1 MLKDALTSYPVLR
14 LADVSRPFLLYT
26 DASGYAV
33 GALLAQIY
41 DDGKEYVVAYASRLM
56 TKHEINY
63 GITEKE
69 CLAVMFG
76 IKTFRNYLHGVK
88 FKVITDQT
96 ALAWLKSI
104 KEPNTRLTRWAIYL
118 QSYDCEII
126 HRKGVNHSNV
136 DALSRPVES
145 INFTIKTVVEDA
157 SAKSL
162 DPWEDESLIHYL
174 KFGRFIS
181 GTSKKQIKRITSLV
195 QKYLY
200 QNDKLYV
207 IKDDRTLKIP
217 KPEERLPLIEKAHA
231 LGHFQAE
238 STYNG
243 LKDKFYWKRMLDDLR
258 KVIKQ
263 CLPCQR
269 NNKMVVKYHPAIA
282 IKVGN
287 VFDRIQIDLVLGLM
301 ETPDG
306 YIGILE
312 IIESHTKFPYAKP
325 IKSKTAKEIARLL
338 LEFFSLFGTA
348 KEILSDQGREFV
360 NEIIAQLKNNMG
372 FEHTITSAYNP
383 RTNGL
388 TERLNQTLVESLRKH
403 CESDKE
409 NWPKHLDYV
418 LMAYRPRVHS
428 VIKLIPFEL
437 MFGRKMN
444 GFENWSSSNENDE
457 SEAIVARSQEIKNM
471 IENSHNTAKENI
483 EEAQKR
489 QITLQ
494 NNNLK
499 NSNWQNREKLPES
512 YPRHKLKIVED
523 NQYLP
528 EESAEIERILGHKVI
543 DNNFHYLVKW
553 KDFPV
558 KEETWIP
565 ETYFNSMDLINK
577 YKESLKDKVQLRKR
591 GTKKIN
597 SLTLINFLILS
608 SLIISIVSGAT
619 IKTTAKTTKTNNSTK
634 STLTIEPFNVIRDN
648 FRACTGET
656 DKNLINLND
665 LCKYE
670 PDGSKRIVEN
680 YLINE
685 KIALKDRE
693 ETKIT
698 MHILGKTS
706 HDVYGNGIHCIKKKH
721 ILTTSTNML
730 WAKYE
735 SFRTENVKLTREECF
750 TMNYTRKCGDNSMEC
765 DGNYCSYSSNPI
777 PEFSW
782 WSEVTTI
789 FYSCTIS
796 PKLIAAKNISDNLFN
811 TKCKAKDKFCSLH
824 DSIIVW
830 DDTLYH
836 SCPLY
841 EISKESFVIHL
852 NARNPD
858 VLVALPNMS
867 FQAIKTEKICGLNT
881 MHTTEGVYLSL
892 TKNTDVAKHPKNG
905 ADINEIKEILLANID
920 FVSHTEAVE

>member
-1 MLKDALTSYPVLR
+1 LPLYTPPYRKSKTERDFLKLEIDKMLKAGIIRPSRSPWSSPVIVVPKKDGSKRICIDYRKLNKVTKTEKWPIPNILDILDRFKGSSWFSVIDLKSGYWQIKMDPDSIEKTAFSTPDGHYEFLRLPFGLKNAPGDFSRIMNIVLGGLEFVEVYLDDITIHSETLEQHIRHLQIVFKKFRDARLKINGKKCIWCSRSINVLGHTVTKDTVMMDHRKVEAIKNRQKPTNIKQLQSFLGLSNYYRRFIKNFSKIAQPMFALLGKNVKFIWSDECEQSFNMLKDALTSYPVLR

-33 GALLAQIY
+33 GAILAQID

-88 FKVITDQT
+88 FKVITDHS

-145 INFTIKTVVEDA
+145 INFTIKTVVEDT

-207 IKDDRTLKIP
+207 IKDDRTLEIP
-217 KPEERLPLIEKAHA
+217 KLEERLPLIEKAHA

-243 LKDKFYWKRMLDDLR
+243 LKEKFYWKRMLDDIR
-258 KVIKQ
+258 NVIKQ

-287 VFDRIQIDLVLGLM
+287 VFDRIQVDLVLGLM

-306 YIGILE
+306 YIGILV
-312 IIESHTKFPYAKP
+312 IIESLTKFPYAKP

-338 LEFFSLFGTA
+338 LEFFSIFGTA

-360 NEIIAQLKNNMG
+360 NDIIAQMKNNMG

-418 LMAYRPRVHS
+418 LMAYRSRVHS
-428 VIKLIPFEL
+428 VTKFTPFEL

-444 GFENWSSSNENDE
+444 GFEDWSSSNENDE

-471 IENSHNTAKENI
+471 IENSLNTAKKNI
-483 EEAQKR
+483 EEAQK
-489 QITLQ
+489 Q
-494 NNNLK
+494 K
-499 NSNWQNREKLPES
+499 
-512 YPRHKLKIVED
+512 
-523 NQYLP
+523 
-528 EESAEIERILGHKVI
+528 
-543 DNNFHYLVKW
+543 
-553 KDFPV
+553 
-558 KEETWIP
+558 
-565 ETYFNSMDLINK
+565 
-577 YKESLKDKVQLRKR
+577 
-591 GTKKIN
+591 
-597 SLTLINFLILS
+597 
-608 SLIISIVSGAT
+608 
-619 IKTTAKTTKTNNSTK
+619 
-634 STLTIEPFNVIRDN
+634 
-648 FRACTGET
+648 
-656 DKNLINLND
+656 
-665 LCKYE
+665 
-670 PDGSKRIVEN
+670 
-680 YLINE
+680 
-685 KIALKDRE
+685 
-693 ETKIT
+693 
-698 MHILGKTS
+698 
-706 HDVYGNGIHCIKKKH
+706 
-721 ILTTSTNML
+721 
-730 WAKYE
+730 
-735 SFRTENVKLTREECF
+735 
-750 TMNYTRKCGDNSMEC
+750 
-765 DGNYCSYSSNPI
+765 
-777 PEFSW
+777 
-782 WSEVTTI
+782 
-789 FYSCTIS
+789 
-796 PKLIAAKNISDNLFN
+796 
-811 TKCKAKDKFCSLH
+811 
-824 DSIIVW
+824 
-830 DDTLYH
+830 
-836 SCPLY
+836 
-841 EISKESFVIHL
+841 
-852 NARNPD
+852 
-858 VLVALPNMS
+858 
-867 FQAIKTEKICGLNT
+867 
-881 MHTTEGVYLSL
+881 
-892 TKNTDVAKHPKNG
+892 
-905 ADINEIKEILLANID
+905 
-920 FVSHTEAVE
+920 